1 MSEQRWDFDNMTI
14 DELMDDA
21 EATIDR
27 YNMLLMMIGTK
38 TAIEQVNKMKERSA
52 SQEHSS

>member
-38 TAIEQVNKMKERSA
+38 TAIEQAKKMKERSA